1 MIYRVLKSALMAIL
15 VVIAPLSVAG
25 VPLDKAQLD
34 KLRAVLEVP
43 SVGLKVASAQ
53 TSEIPGLYEVQFTN
67 GPLVYST
74 LEGNFFV
81 VGDLYSVSPKGYVN
95 LAEKRRDGER
105 VEKLAKVNRDDMII
119 FSPEG
124 EPKTHI
130 SVFFDTTCH
139 YCQKLHEEVAQLNKN
154 GIEVRYLAYPRAGL
168 GSDTFKQLASAW
180 CADNPRES
188 FAKLI
193 NKQSL
198 PENVC
203 KDNPVAAQFQLGQE
217 LGVQGTPA
225 IITQTG
231 QMIPGYQTADE
242 LMVTL
247 GLTGESR
254 Q

>member
-1 MIYRVLKSALMAIL
+1 MIYRVLKSVVMMVLL
-15 VVIAPLSVAG
+15 VVAPLVGAG
-25 VPLDKAQLD
+25 EPLAKEQLD
-34 KLRAVLEVP
+34 KLRAALEVP
-43 SVGLKVASAQ
+43 SVGLKVSSAQ
-53 TSEIPGLYEVQFTN
+53 ASEIPGLYEVQFTN

-74 LEGNFFV
+74 LKGDFFV
-81 VGDLYSVSPKGYVN
+81 VGDLYSVTGQGYVN
-95 LAEKRRDGER
+95 LAEKRRDAQR
-105 VEKLAKVNRDDMII
+105 VERMAALNRDDMII

-124 EPKTHI
+124 ETRAYI

-139 YCQKLHEEVAQLNKN
+139 YCQKLHEEVPQLNKN

-180 CADNPRES
+180 CAADPRDA
-188 FAKLI
+188 FNKLTS
-193 NKQSL
+193 KQTL

-203 KDNPVAAQFQLGQE
+203 KENPVAAQYKLGQE

-231 QMIPGYQTADE
+231 LMIPGYQTADE

-247 GLTGESR
+247 GLK
-254 Q
+254 

>member
-1 MIYRVLKSALMAIL
+1 MIYQVLKSAFMAVL
-15 VVIAPLSVAG
+15 VVTAPLGIAG
-25 VPLDKAQLD
+25 TPLEKAQLD
-34 KLRAVLEVP
+34 KLRAALEVP
-43 SVGLKVASAQ
+43 NVGLKVESAQ
-53 TSEIPGLYEVQFTN
+53 SSEIPGLYQVQFTN
-67 GPLVYST
+67 GPMVYST
-74 LEGNFFV
+74 LEGNYFV
-81 VGDLYSVSPKGYVN
+81 VGDLYSVTPKGYVN

-124 EPKTHI
+124 PPRAYI
-130 SVFFDTTCH
+130 SVFFDTSCH
-139 YCQKLHEEVAQLNKN
+139 YCQKLHDEVAQLNKN
-154 GIEVRYLAYPRAGL
+154 GVEVRYLAYPRAGV

-180 CADNPRES
+180 CADNPREA
-188 FAKLI
+188 FAKLTY
-193 NKQSL
+193 KQAV

-203 KDNPVAAQFQLGQE
+203 KDNPVAAQLQLGQE

-247 GLTGESR
+247 GLTPESR